1 MTNILFF
8 IAGIA
13 LGFYIKGKMGEKTG
27 KSFKSLETEELG
39 EIMEKA
45 REALSERTEERKE
58 KILEF
63 MRREGS
69 FDEALKTCKIEEG
82 ENKPG
87 ATCNEIEKLL
97 KVSGKTARKYLDEL
111 EDENKIRQVG
121 KTGRGIYY
129 VLN

>member
-63 MRREGS
+63 MKRET
-69 FDEALKTCKIEEG
+69 EHEKALKNCSIEEP
-82 ENKPG
+82 KPG
-87 ATCNEIEKLL
+87 VTCVEIEKLL
-97 KVSGKTARKYLDEL
+97 DVSGKTARKYLDEL

-121 KTGRGIYY
+121 KTGRGVYY